1 VSALPLM
8 LHGDMIEAL
17 VVGGGAVAARKT
29 CALLGAGA
37 LVRVVAPELGEE
49 MRALAVP
56 DARLSLTRRA
66 YADGDIGNAQLVI
79 AATSDRA
86 VNRRV
91 AADAHVAHRLVNVAS
106 EPALGNCRTTA
117 THRSGDLVIG
127 ISAGGVPQAA
137 SRIRDSL
144 AARLGDR
151 YGTAIATLATLRRR
165 LVEDGQQDEWRRAA
179 HTLLDERFC
188 ERVENDTFADEVGR
202 WR

>member
-1 VSALPLM
+1 MSELPLM

-17 VVGGGAVAARKT
+17 VVGGGAVAARKAR
-29 CALLGAGA
+29 ALLGAGA
-37 LVRVVAPELGEE
+37 LVRVVAPELGDD
-49 MRALAVP
+49 MRALATP
-56 DARLSLTRRA
+56 DARLGLTLRA

-79 AATSDRA
+79 AATSDRE

-91 AADAHVAHRLVNVAS
+91 ASDAHAVHRLVNVAS

-137 SRIRDSL
+137 ARIRDSL
-144 AARLGDR
+144 ATRFGDR
-151 YGTAIATLATLRRR
+151 YGAAVATLATLRRR
-165 LVEDGQQDEWRRAA
+165 LVDEGQQDEWRRAA

-188 ERVENDTFADEVGR
+188 ERVENDTLSEEAGQ